1 MSRTLTEE
9 DIRLLE
15 KLAPECTSLTCT
27 KSAAE
32 YRSILAPVANHFAK
46 DADDFASRLL
56 RLTDEEFSRIIAMI
70 RSGEESIGCLPVEC
84 AEILISETMKR
95 GDMNAANELYALYE
109 MGGGCG

>member
-15 KLAPECTSLTCT
+15 KLAPECTSLTCA

-46 DADDFASRLL
+46 DAEDFESRLL
-56 RLTDEEFSRIIAMI
+56 SLTDEEFSRIIAMI

>member
-1 MSRTLTEE
+1 MSRTLTKE

-15 KLAPECTSLTCT
+15 KLAPECTSLTCA

-46 DADDFASRLL
+46 DADDFASLLL

>member
-1 MSRTLTEE
+1 MSRTLSEE

-15 KLAPECTSLTCT
+15 KLAPECSSLTCKT
-27 KSAAE
+27 SASE

-46 DADDFASRLL
+46 DADDFAERLL
-56 RLTDEEFSRIIAMI
+56 RLTDDEFLGIVALI

-109 MGGGCG
+109 MGGGCA

>member
-1 MSRTLTEE
+1 MSRILTEE

-15 KLAPECTSLTCT
+15 KLAPECTSLTCA

-46 DADDFASRLL
+46 DAEDFESRLL

-95 GDMNAANELYALYE
+95 GNMNAANELYALYE

>member
-1 MSRTLTEE
+1 MSRTLTKD

-15 KLAPECTSLTCT
+15 KLAPECTSLTCKT
-27 KSAAE
+27 SAAE

-46 DADDFASRLL
+46 DAEDFESRLQK
-56 RLTDEEFSRIIAMI
+56 LTNEEFFGIVSLI
-70 RSGEESIGCLPVEC
+70 RSGAESIGCLPVEC

-95 GDMNAANELYALYE
+95 GDMSSANELYALYE

>member
-1 MSRTLTEE
+1 MSRILSEE

-15 KLAPECTSLTCT
+15 KLAPECTSLTC
-27 KSAAE
+27 SRSSAE

-46 DADDFASRLL
+46 SAEDFEARLQK
-56 RLTDEEFSRIIAMI
+56 LTDEEFSKIISMI

-95 GDMNAANELYALYE
+95 GDMAAANELYALYE

>member
-1 MSRTLTEE
+1 MTEALFRGG
-9 DIRLLE
+9 IFRVRGYQLQIPGNRR
-15 KLAPECTSLTCT
+15 KNSQSGVQSQC
-27 KSAAE
+27 
-32 YRSILAPVANHFAK
+32 
-46 DADDFASRLL
+46 LL

>member
-15 KLAPECTSLTCT
+15 KLAPECTSLTCA

-46 DADDFASRLL
+46 DADDFASRLQL
-56 RLTDEEFSRIIAMI
+56 LTDEELCGAKKTLQAAAMTYVAAMAVALAQLLRLII
-70 RSGEESIGCLPVEC
+70 LF
-84 AEILISETMKR
+84 
-95 GDMNAANELYALYE
+95 
-109 MGGGCG
+109 GGRRRRD